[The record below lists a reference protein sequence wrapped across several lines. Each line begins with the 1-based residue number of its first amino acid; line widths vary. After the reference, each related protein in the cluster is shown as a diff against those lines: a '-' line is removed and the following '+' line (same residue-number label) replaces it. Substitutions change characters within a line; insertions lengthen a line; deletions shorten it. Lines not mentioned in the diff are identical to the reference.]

1 MALAKINSAQDMYPS
16 RSPNQSRRA
25 TMEMT
30 KTERIFALLLAIGAL
45 VCMSIDLGR

>member
-1 MALAKINSAQDMYPS
+1 MALAKIHSAQDMYPS
-16 RSPNQSRRA
+16 HSQSRRA

-30 KTERIFALLLAIGAL
+30 KTERIIALLLAIGAL